1 MMKRRPV
8 FLVLAVILVF
18 ALAMGGCGKKEN
30 APIPGTTPI
39 GDLLAAGKA
48 PVVLGSMVR
57 SISPVAPTFMVSVT
71 NVSDCS
77 VKSITGTVVYFD
89 KDGKYLPD
97 AKADSGY
104 AELTAI
110 KPGERIEL
118 STMTNDENAVTGRW
132 IVKQVI
138 YMKMNPVDKL
148 YGELPYKW
156 NNPNYDTELEAAL
169 KK

>member
-1 MMKRRPV
+1 M
-8 FLVLAVILVF
+8 
-18 ALAMGGCGKKEN
+18 
-30 APIPGTTPI
+30 
-39 GDLLAAGKA
+39 
-48 PVVLGSMVR
+48 GSMTR
-57 SISPVAPTFMVSVT
+57 GISPVAPTFSISVT

-89 KDGKYLPD
+89 KDGKYLPE
-97 AKADSGY
+97 AKADTGY

-118 STMTNDENAVTGRW
+118 STMTKDENAASGQW
-132 IVKQVI
+132 IIKQMI
-138 YMKMNPVDKL
+138 YLKMNPVDKL

-156 NNPNYDTELEAAL
+156 SNPNYNAELEAAS

>member
-1 MMKRRPV
+1 MKRKPEI
-8 FLVLAVILVF
+8 LMLAVILIF
-18 ALAMGGCGKKEN
+18 ALTMAACGKKGNE
-30 APIPGTTPI
+30 AAKGTTPI
-39 GDLLAAGKA
+39 ADLIAAGKS
-48 PVVLGSMVR
+48 PVAMGSMFR
-57 SISPVAPTFMVSVT
+57 GISPVAPTFTVSVT
-71 NVSDCS
+71 NISDCPI
-77 VKSITGTVVYFD
+77 KSIAGTVVYFD
-89 KDGKYLPD
+89 KDGKYLPE
-97 AKADSGY
+97 AKADTGY

-118 STMTNDENAVTGRW
+118 STMTKDENAASGQW

-156 NNPNYDTELEAAL
+156 NNPNYDAELEAAS